1 MLHHGIILRGSS
13 GQSRTAASRA
23 RNPASGAT
31 GLAGSAARG
40 LGALGGM
47 MTLKFPPTTAS
58 RACRLHDGSPSPLAS
73 ASGRFSPLGA
83 VCPVRGPA
91 GPSAVQS
98 SGHDPILFIREN
110 SVSEVLVAGTV
121 RDERPG
127 WDADQAIAD
136 LYQAHY
142 LSLTRI
148 AALLA
153 NDIAKGEEIV
163 QDAFALVASA
173 RRRLPGGGDPREA
186 IR

>member
-1 MLHHGIILRGSS
+1 M
-13 GQSRTAASRA
+13 
-23 RNPASGAT
+23 
-31 GLAGSAARG
+31 
-40 LGALGGM
+40 
-47 MTLKFPPTTAS
+47 
-58 RACRLHDGSPSPLAS
+58 
-73 ASGRFSPLGA
+73 
-83 VCPVRGPA
+83 
-91 GPSAVQS
+91 
-98 SGHDPILFIREN
+98 
-110 SVSEVLVAGTV
+110 AGTV